1 MRKAI
6 VFVTIVLVFL
16 VLIFSSS
23 STLAHYI
30 FLSDDSNIGLNI
42 LKEKYIESL
51 DLNDEEHYD
60 HGFIWGV
67 IVPEN
72 EGKEIQEYTEIIEGK
87 VYLITEITVINPQ
100 GPIKVVWGSASKNHP
115 NDIPRI
121 VVKH

>member
-51 DLNDEEHYD
+51 NLNDEDYD